1 MEISALE
8 KRVQELIEFASTRGS
23 DPIARTNQVYQGT
36 LTLLLAVYGP
46 ESYQI
51 KTLQQVAEQTLL
63 KYPIN
68 NHYAENLTTHI
79 IGTLRNLKAEIDAG
93 FIGSL
98 QKRLTGEVLTD
109 FIQLA
114 RAIVDDS
121 GEKGKNVA
129 AVLAAAAYEDTI
141 RRMGAAFAGVIGRND
156 LDDVIEALKKASVL
170 QSPQLGIAVSYLK
183 FRNDALHANW
193 EKIQLPS
200 VHSVLA
206 FVEQLLLKH
215 FG

>member
-1 MEISALE
+1 MAYAGRS
-8 KRVQELIEFASTRGS
+8 GS
-23 DPIARTNQVYQGT
+23 DPIARTNEVYQGT
-36 LTLLLAVYGP
+36 LTVLLTVYGP

-51 KTLQQVAEQTLL
+51 RTLQQVAEQAFF
-63 KYPIN
+63 KYPTN
-68 NHYAENLTTHI
+68 TVYAENLTTHVL
-79 IGTLRNLKAEIDAG
+79 GTLRNLKAEIDG
-93 FIGSL
+93 GVIGSL

-114 RAIVDDS
+114 RATVDES
-121 GEKGKNVA
+121 EGRGKNVA

-141 RRMGAAFAGVIGRND
+141 RRMGAAFAGVMGRND
-156 LDDVIEALKKASVL
+156 LDEVIGALKKAGVL

-183 FRNDALHANW
+183 FRNDALHADW
-193 EKIQLPS
+193 DKIELPS

-206 FVEQLLLKH
+206 FVEQLLLKY

>member
-1 MEISALE
+1 MAYAGRS
-8 KRVQELIEFASTRGS
+8 GS
-23 DPIARTNQVYQGT
+23 DPIARTNEVYQGT
-36 LTLLLAVYGP
+36 LTVLLTVYGP

-51 KTLQQVAEQTLL
+51 RTLQQVAEQAFF
-63 KYPIN
+63 KYPTN
-68 NHYAENLTTHI
+68 TVYAENLTTHVL
-79 IGTLRNLKAEIDAG
+79 GTLRNLKAEIDG
-93 FIGSL
+93 GVIGSL

-114 RAIVDDS
+114 RATVDES
-121 GEKGKNVA
+121 EGREKNVA

-141 RRMGAAFAGVIGRND
+141 RRMGAAFAGVMGRND
-156 LDDVIEALKKASVL
+156 LDEVIGALKKAGVL

-183 FRNDALHANW
+183 FRNDALHADW
-193 EKIQLPS
+193 DKIELPS

-206 FVEQLLLKH
+206 FVEQLLLKY